1 MFVFYLTWIALALGT
16 AAAAAALYGHYRVLP
31 AWLTGPEVCL
41 MEDGG
46 CAVLFR
52 SPRSR
57 LIGVP
62 NALLGVLLYALLAI
76 GLLFHWPAWLLFA
89 MMLPAVAMSAVL
101 GYSLI
106 TRHLECRICWTG
118 HVANAILFVLFGLNL
133 FHLKVETTG
142 LGWLETA
149 AFAESRGL
157 RDDSRGFRLP
167 WPERSRGQAEDPD
180 ALYKQRENIPAAQHA
195 EQIWA
200 DRLAKDAKDF
210 ESAWKLAR
218 ARYWLGTH
226 APEPSRKTALE
237 SGIAAGRAAIAL
249 APNKAEGHFWV
260 AANMGALAESFG
272 MRQGLKYRGDIK
284 DELETVLRL
293 DPAFQQGSAD
303 RALGRWYFKV
313 PGLFGGSDKKSE
325 EHLRKSLTYNAN
337 SSSSMFFL
345 AETLIDLGKK
355 DEARAV
361 LDKLLTAPVDPEWA
375 PEDREFKEKGRQL
388 ISRLKPGAI

>member
-1 MFVFYLTWIALALGT
+1 MLG
-16 AAAAAALYGHYRVLP
+16 AAAATAALYGHYRVLP

-57 LIGVP
+57 LLGVP
-62 NALLGVLLYALLAI
+62 NALLGVTLYFLLAV
-76 GLLFHWPAWLLFA
+76 GLLLQWPAWLLFV
-89 MMLPAVAMSAVL
+89 MTLPAVAMSIVL

-106 TRHLECRICWTG
+106 TRKLECRICWTG
-118 HVANAILFVLFGLNL
+118 HLANAILAATLGASA
-133 FHLKVETTG
+133 FHLKVE
-142 LGWLETA
+142 A
-149 AFAESRGL
+149 ASLYAMESH
-157 RDDSRGFRLP
+157 GF
-167 WPERSRGQAEDPD
+167 EAEDPD
-180 ALYKQRENIPAAQHA
+180 ALYKQREDIATAQRA

-210 ESAWKLAR
+210 DSAWKVAR

-226 APEPSRKTALE
+226 ADEKNRKGYLE
-237 SGIAAGRAAIAL
+237 AGIAAGRAAIAA
-249 APNKAEGHFWV
+249 APTKPEGHFWV

-272 MRQGLKYRGDIK
+272 LRQGLKYRGDIK

-293 DPAFQQGSAD
+293 DPAYQQGSAD

-325 EHLRKSLTYNAN
+325 EHLRKSLTYNPN
-337 SSSSMFFL
+337 SSASLLFL
-345 AETLIDLGKK
+345 AETLIALGKK
-355 DEARAV
+355 DEARAT
-361 LDKLLTAPVDPEWA
+361 LQKLLAVPVDPEWA
-375 PEDREFKEKGRQL
+375 PEDKEFKQMGA
-388 ISRLKPGAI
+388 RLGCAVSMPNAKC